1 MGRVGAAGNLCAPT
15 GPARPPREQRFTPTP
30 HSCPWGGLQGASTP
44 GCQGGGCRHNK
55 SGGPAAVLTGA
66 ATERTHHSLS
76 QAGLRHGPSP
86 CKRTRDRCADPRR
99 ECVRAQTQCHQQICK
114 THTQTCVGTPAC
126 THTRTPS
133 HPQTHTHACPRVTHR
148 QMHRHPGHSDRHTPD
163 VYTHTHRVTETGTH
177 LHPGH

>member
-30 HSCPWGGLQGASTP
+30 HSCPWGGLQGANTP

-66 ATERTHHSLS
+66 ATERAHHSLS

-126 THTRTPS
+126 THTCTPS
-133 HPQTHTHACPRVTHR
+133 HRQTHTHVPESLTDRCTDTQVTQIDTH
-148 QMHRHPGHSDRHTPD
+148 QM
-163 VYTHTHRVTETGTH
+163 YTHTHTH
-177 LHPGH
+177 THRE